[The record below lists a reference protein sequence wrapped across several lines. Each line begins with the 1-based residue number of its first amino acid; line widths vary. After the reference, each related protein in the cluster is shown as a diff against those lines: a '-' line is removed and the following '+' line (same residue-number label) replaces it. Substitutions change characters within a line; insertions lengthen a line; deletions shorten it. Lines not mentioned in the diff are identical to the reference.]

1 MNRVEHPA
9 PLPVGRASPTAWE
22 LFTPKFVTILREGY
36 GLADLKADA
45 LAGLTVAVVAL
56 PLCMAIAI
64 ASGLA
69 PETGL
74 YTGIIGGFLIS
85 LLGGSAALSTVL
97 DRVGSQPRIFMLDF
111 EEVPLIDST
120 AANTLRSF
128 AKKQRSTLR

>member
-1 MNRVEHPA
+1 
-9 PLPVGRASPTAWE
+9 
-22 LFTPKFVTILREGY
+22 
-36 GLADLKADA
+36 
-45 LAGLTVAVVAL
+45 
-56 PLCMAIAI
+56 MAIAI